1 MHKERKNIII
11 VKGVWSNKLPAQYEI
26 AGAGA
31 DSRQSKMTM
40 QTGNDTN
47 YALALAKAILGCKSI
62 WGSLIIRPWEEPRII
77 ELAQRVKEIEERDS
91 GPA

>member
-31 DSRQSKMTM
+31 DSRQSK
-40 QTGNDTN
+40 
-47 YALALAKAILGCKSI
+47 
-62 WGSLIIRPWEEPRII
+62 
-77 ELAQRVKEIEERDS
+77 
-91 GPA
+91 

>member
-1 MHKERKNIII
+1 
-11 VKGVWSNKLPAQYEI
+11 
-26 AGAGA
+26 
-31 DSRQSKMTM
+31 MTM

-62 WGSLIIRPWEEPRII
+62 WGSLIIRPWEEQRII